1 MQGCTGWLDMYQD
14 FCNPGIL
21 RHDSVRRG
29 MRDSM
34 TLSYPQVAVDNDV
47 QIDEEFQSHLSDTA
61 LNRGE

>member
-1 MQGCTGWLDMYQD
+1 MYQD

-34 TLSYPQVAVDNDV
+34 TLSYAQVAVDDDV
-47 QIDEEFQSHLSDTA
+47 QIDEGFQSRFSHQA